1 MNTTYTYLAT
11 CAGGC
16 CMPLQLF
23 CRQDWMHVIMIEP
36 GAFLTLKALASV
48 FVFVKEAEFST

>member
-1 MNTTYTYLAT
+1 
-11 CAGGC
+11 
-16 CMPLQLF
+16 MPLQLF